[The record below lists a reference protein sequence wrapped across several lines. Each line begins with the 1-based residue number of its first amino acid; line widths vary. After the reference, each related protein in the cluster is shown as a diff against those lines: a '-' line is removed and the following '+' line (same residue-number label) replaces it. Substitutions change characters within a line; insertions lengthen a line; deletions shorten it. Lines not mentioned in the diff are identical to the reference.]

1 MENSNAGEN
10 GLLVNGVHNPSVKST
25 SNDDS
30 IKPCKPQNVGIIGAE
45 FYFPK
50 SYVDQKELEKFDNV
64 SPNKYTLGLGQF
76 EMGFCHENEDSC
88 SMALS
93 VTAQL
98 LENYKVAPTSIGFLA
113 VGTETLVDRSKSIK
127 SVLMDLFM
135 ESGNTDIEGVDEK
148 NACFGGT
155 QALLHSVDWLY
166 ANYEFE
172 GRLAIVVCVDVAVY
186 AKGPARSTGGAG
198 AIAFLIGPEAS
209 IIFDRG
215 LRSFYSSNV
224 YDFYKPIGGFCTE
237 YPKVDGPNSVGTY
250 LHALNACYN
259 GYLNKWKKIN
269 SDANGSLNDFRAVL
283 FHSPYSRLCQ
293 KAFAWLSFVDYQRD
307 VPSSGFFNDL
317 EEYKNMSLAE
327 ILQLE
332 NGKTRS
338 DSKDRFTDK
347 TLNACSFIA
356 HEKLDR
362 HLEFGQR
369 IGNMYTPSLY
379 AQLINLFFDT
389 PFMPELD
396 GQRLLLFSYGSGCV
410 AAMFS
415 LTIRFNDKT
424 KDLYNALKKSAA
436 EAFDRL
442 HERIK
447 FTPEQFTKILEKRE
461 EMVKNGDCYLKK
473 KDCDIPMFP
482 GAYYLK
488 EIDASLRRFYG
499 RCDKY

>member
-10 GLLVNGVHNPSVKST
+10 GLLVNGVHNPSVNLT
-25 SNDDS
+25 SNNDS
-30 IKPCKPQNVGIIGAE
+30 TNLCKPQSVGIIGAE

-98 LENYKVAPTSIGFLA
+98 LENYKVAPTSVGFLA

-209 IIFDRG
+209 IVFDCG

-250 LHALNACYN
+250 LHALDACYK

-269 SDANGSLNDFRAVL
+269 SDAIGSLNDFRAVL

-307 VPSSGFFNDL
+307 LTPAGFYNGL
-317 EEYKNMSLAE
+317 EGYKNMSLAE

-347 TLNACSFIA
+347 TLNACSFDA
-356 HEKLDR
+356 QHKLDR
-362 HLEFGQR
+362 YLEFGQR

-389 PFMPELD
+389 PFMPDLN
-396 GQRLLLFSYGSGCV
+396 GQRILLFSYGSGCV

-424 KDLYNALKKSAA
+424 KGLYNALKKSAA

-461 EMVKNGDCYLKK
+461 EIVKNGDCYLKK
-473 KDCDIPMFP
+473 KDCDIPMFS